1 MSPAS
6 TAPGTFF
13 LVVGPS
19 GAGKDTLMSG
29 ARDALADAPYVFARR
44 VITRPAGAPGE
55 DHDAETEAGFAARA
69 AAGEFLL
76 TWQAHGLS
84 YGLPGQLLA
93 ELAAGRHVVANG
105 SRATVE
111 ALAQRLPSL
120 VVVEISA
127 PPEVLAQRIAGRGR
141 EDHAQILARLQRQV
155 DPAPPG
161 ILRQTVANDSD
172 TATGIARLLAV
183 LRAPLQHCVVRAAP
197 VETGEEAVAYAHPR
211 HWTAG
216 TRLRLRAAAGAMV
229 DVRIHHW
236 PDGGHDA
243 SPWLALPAGLR
254 QRLGSAQ
261 TVQAL
266 RLLAP
271 ASRPLWSR
279 KLRGERLPAHQYQA
293 ILQDAVDGRY
303 STTELT
309 TLLVSIT
316 RGLDA
321 EETLALAQARSRMAR
336 RISWD
341 EPMVVDKH
349 SLGGVPGS
357 RITPI
362 VVPIVAAWGLAMP
375 KASSRAITSAAGTA
389 DTMALLANVD
399 LDGEA
404 VRRCVRQARACIAWN
419 GRISHSIIDE
429 VMNRITRPYGLE
441 TAHWSVA
448 SILSKKAIAGVT
460 HLVVDVPYG
469 PYAKQQTLEQAQQ
482 LCRLFE
488 QVGQGLGMQV
498 RALATDGSQPIGRGI
513 GPALEVRD
521 IRQVL
526 AGDPQAP
533 QDLRAKALLFAAHL
547 LSFDPRLGEVDV
559 ALEKATELL
568 DSGAAQAAL
577 ARIIAAQGPP
587 RVEAAPCAEVLT
599 WHASQAGVISQVDG
613 WAIAGLARTA
623 GAPGYPGAGL
633 DLLCRVGERVQA
645 GQALLRVHA
654 ASVEHVELVGAEL
667 QALASPV
674 VLVGH

>member
-1 MSPAS
+1 
-6 TAPGTFF
+6 
-13 LVVGPS
+13 
-19 GAGKDTLMSG
+19 
-29 ARDALADAPYVFARR
+29 
-44 VITRPAGAPGE
+44 
-55 DHDAETEAGFAARA
+55 
-69 AAGEFLL
+69 
-76 TWQAHGLS
+76 
-84 YGLPGQLLA
+84 
-93 ELAAGRHVVANG
+93 
-105 SRATVE
+105 
-111 ALAQRLPSL
+111 
-120 VVVEISA
+120 
-127 PPEVLAQRIAGRGR
+127 
-141 EDHAQILARLQRQV
+141 
-155 DPAPPG
+155 
-161 ILRQTVANDSD
+161 
-172 TATGIARLLAV
+172 
-183 LRAPLQHCVVRAAP
+183 
-197 VETGEEAVAYAHPR
+197 
-211 HWTAG
+211 
-216 TRLRLRAAAGAMV
+216 
-229 DVRIHHW
+229 HW

-316 RGLDA
+316 GGLDA

-399 LDGEA
+399 LDGET

-498 RALATDGSQPIGRGI
+498 RALATDGGQPIGRGI
-513 GPALEVRD
+513 GPALEVR
-521 IRQVL
+521 
-526 AGDPQAP
+526 
-533 QDLRAKALLFAAHL
+533 
-547 LSFDPRLGEVDV
+547 
-559 ALEKATELL
+559 
-568 DSGAAQAAL
+568 
-577 ARIIAAQGPP
+577 
-587 RVEAAPCAEVLT
+587 
-599 WHASQAGVISQVDG
+599 
-613 WAIAGLARTA
+613 
-623 GAPGYPGAGL
+623 
-633 DLLCRVGERVQA
+633 
-645 GQALLRVHA
+645 
-654 ASVEHVELVGAEL
+654 
-667 QALASPV
+667 
-674 VLVGH
+674 